1 MPSVTGVSKDRAK
14 LHTDLMLG
22 VPMPSG
28 ADINRALIEPPA
40 KNNRGRVRSE
50 GLSKRDAV
58 AALAAAG
65 I

>member
-1 MPSVTGVSKDRAK
+1 MALGLRACRV
-14 LHTDLMLG
+14 LL
-22 VPMPSG
+22 V
-28 ADINRALIEPPA
+28 